1 LTFDGVKYEV
11 GGFEFWE
18 QAEEACNIKLA
29 QLKAAKLRE
38 HKKKPITRNAEDI
51 AVIDIKNK
59 KGEVVGQALCDDSK
73 WHELTQHSWNMSGNK
88 LDERLANLTSSTSSS
103 INQNHAS
110 KEGGSSRFRG
120 VSWNKKSKKW
130 EKKFARIKP
139 GIEGLTMLSNFAC
152 DDTVM
157 SLSEHSKS
165 QHLCDE
171 AIDMQSSKF

>member
-1 LTFDGVKYEV
+1 MP
-11 GGFEFWE
+11 
-18 QAEEACNIKLA
+18 A
-29 QLKAAKLRE
+29 
-38 HKKKPITRNAEDI
+38 
-51 AVIDIKNK
+51 
-59 KGEVVGQALCDDSK
+59 
-73 WHELTQHSWNMSGNK
+73 
-88 LDERLANLTSSTSSS
+88 
-103 INQNHAS
+103 